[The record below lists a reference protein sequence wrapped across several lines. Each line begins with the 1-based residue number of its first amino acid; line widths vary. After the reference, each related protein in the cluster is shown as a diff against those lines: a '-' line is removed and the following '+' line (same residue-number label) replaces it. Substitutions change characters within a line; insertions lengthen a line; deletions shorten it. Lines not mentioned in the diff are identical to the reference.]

1 MFLKGQLIET
11 NGRRTVKSSERT
23 RIFPAVLGLVL
34 FLCAA
39 PGALAQGLS
48 GSTLRGV
55 VKDSTGGLV
64 ANASVKLISS
74 RSGAERE
81 VKTNEEGTY
90 VFTSVEPGA
99 YTLRVEATGF
109 KAHQQTEFT
118 LSPSDT
124 RNLDVSLEV
133 GAPTET
139 VTVTADAVPIKT
151 DTGERSDT
159 LSAKQLDNLSIIG
172 RSSLELL
179 RILPG
184 VVAPDPND
192 LEFNSFGGGSNAN
205 ANYTV
210 NGIRGVNNNVS
221 I

>member
-1 MFLKGQLIET
+1 MRGDPSSRADLKRSKHQPFRVCWRMLMFLKGQLLET
-11 NGRRTVKSSERT
+11 NRRRSEKAT
-23 RIFPAVLGLVL
+23 ESTGAYVFPALLGLVL
-34 FLCAA
+34 FLCVA
-39 PGALAQGLS
+39 PGSMAQGLS

-55 VKDSTGGLV
+55 VKDSNGGLV

-81 VKTNEEGTY
+81 VKTNDEGAY
-90 VFTSVEPGA
+90 VFTAVEPGP

-109 KAHQQTEFT
+109 KTHQQTEFT
-118 LSPSDT
+118 VSPSDT
-124 RNLDVSLEV
+124 RSLDVVLEV

-159 LSAKQLDNLSIIG
+159 LSAKQIDNLSIIG

-184 VVAPDPND
+184 
-192 LEFNSFGGGSNAN
+192 
-205 ANYTV
+205 
-210 NGIRGVNNNVS
+210 
-221 I
+221 

>member
-1 MFLKGQLIET
+1 MFPKRQLLET
-11 NGRRTVKSSERT
+11 NCRRSVKSSERT
-23 RIFPAVLGLVL
+23 GAYIFPPLLGLVL
-34 FLCAA
+34 LLCVA
-39 PGALAQGLS
+39 PLALAQGLS

-74 RSGAERE
+74 RSGSERE
-81 VKTNEEGTY
+81 VKTNDEGTY
-90 VFTSVEPGA
+90 VFTAVEPGL

-124 RNLDVSLEV
+124 RNLDISLEA

-139 VTVTADAVPIKT
+139 VTVTADAVPIQT

-184 VVAPDPND
+184 VVAPDPNA

-205 ANYTV
+205 ASRRTT
-210 NGIRGVNNNVS
+210 IWFRR
-221 I
+221 